1 MAHTVITRATR
12 RACAV
17 ACVDPRGTAV
27 KLVALTFAT
36 GLAVAGA
43 AQAEDPQALLHK
55 YNCTICHANDEAKA
69 GPALVDVA
77 AAYRGRP
84 QAVSTIAA
92 IVRKGAHGGGPWP
105 MPPSPQVS
113 TADAR
118 KIAQYI
124 LALRK

>member
-1 MAHTVITRATR
+1 
-12 RACAV
+12 
-17 ACVDPRGTAV
+17 V
-27 KLVALTFAT
+27 KLVTLTFAT

-43 AQAEDPQALLHK
+43 AQAEDPQALLQK

-77 AAYRGRP
+77 AAYRGKP

-92 IVRKGAHGGGPWP
+92 IVRKGVHGSGPWP
-105 MPPSPQVS
+105 MPPSPQVPA
-113 TADAR
+113 ADAR